1 MIYKNQ
7 LDFLVLFLYII
18 GYYVTSLA
26 MPPENHLRKGG

>member
-7 LDFLVLFLYII
+7 LDFLGLFLYIL
-18 GYYVTSLA
+18 GHYVASPA